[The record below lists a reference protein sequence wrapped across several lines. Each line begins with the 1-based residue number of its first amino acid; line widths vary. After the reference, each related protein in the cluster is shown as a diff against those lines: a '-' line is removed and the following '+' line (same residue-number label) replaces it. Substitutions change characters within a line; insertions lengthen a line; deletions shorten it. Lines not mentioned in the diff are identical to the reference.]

1 MVPGDIRGVVGQV
14 EEQADVVHGTVFF
27 KVRLKEPGGLHIDL
41 GQDKQTVDFHFQFNV
56 LTVNSLI
63 I

>member
-27 KVRLKEPGGLHIDL
+27 KVRLEEPGGLHIHL
-41 GQDKQTVDFHFQFNV
+41 GEDKKKQWTFTFN
-56 LTVNSLI
+56 SMF
-63 I
+63 